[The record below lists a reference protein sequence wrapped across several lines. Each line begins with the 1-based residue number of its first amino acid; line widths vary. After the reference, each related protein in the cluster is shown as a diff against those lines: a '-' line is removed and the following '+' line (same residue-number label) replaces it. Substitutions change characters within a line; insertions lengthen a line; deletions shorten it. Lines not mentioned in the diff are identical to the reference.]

1 MFSSWT
7 GVSCDNCMKS
17 NFTGKRYKCLICY
30 DFDLCSECYD
40 QSQALLGSSN
50 SSTQEAGG
58 ALTTNSTNLNSD
70 NKTASKSTASKSSK
84 SNQITGLAKSQQPAV
99 TPSFATNTLSSQQGH
114 LNTHAMQCI
123 LTRSDYELF
132 YGLGNAIC
140 DFNISKF
147 ND

>member
-1 MFSSWT
+1 M
-7 GVSCDNCMKS
+7 SCDNCMKS

-50 SSTQEAGG
+50 PLSTQETGG
-58 ALTTNSTNLNSD
+58 TTLLGDSTNLNSD

-84 SNQITGLAKSQQPAV
+84 SNQIAGLTKSQQPAG
-99 TPSFATNTLSSQQGH
+99 TPSFTTNTLSNQQGH

-140 DFNISKF
+140 DFNIGK
-147 ND
+147 